1 MNENV
6 KVEIQSR
13 GTKLR
18 RPPRPI
24 GSLIVGT
31 KLKSERVEELLKAMP
46 GWELSEGG
54 GAIRRTRKF
63 PSARVAGL
71 YAGFVADYAS
81 SRRQGAQVTLS
92 GKQLVLTLPGT
103 PLRNGRFGG
112 LTESVFALARQLG

>member
-1 MNENV
+1 MNE
-6 KVEIQSR
+6 KVQVQVNTR

-18 RPPRPI
+18 RPPKPPEI
-24 GSLIVGT
+24 LIAG

-46 GWELSEGG
+46 GWGLTLEG
-54 GAIRRTRKF
+54 GAIQRIRKF

-81 SRRQGAQVTLS
+81 SRRQGVQVMLS

-103 PLRNGRFGG
+103 PMRNGRFGG

>member
-6 KVEIQSR
+6 KVKSHSR

-24 GSLIVGT
+24 G

-46 GWELSEGG
+46 GWGLAEDG
-54 GAIRRTRKF
+54 GAIQRTRKF
-63 PSARVAGL
+63 PSARVAGQ

-81 SRRQGAQVTLS
+81 SRRQGARVTLS
-92 GKQLVLTLPGT
+92 GKQMVLTLPGT

>member
-6 KVEIQSR
+6 QVQINTR

-18 RPPRPI
+18 RPPKPPEI
-24 GSLIVGT
+24 LVAG

-46 GWELSEGG
+46 GWQLSTDGR
-54 GAIRRTRKF
+54 AIYRARKF

-71 YAGFVADYAS
+71 YAGFVTDYAS
-81 SRRQGAQVTLS
+81 SRRQGALVTLS
-92 GKQLVLTLPGT
+92 GKQMVVTLPGT
-103 PLRNGRFGG
+103 PLRGSRFGG